1 MKLYYR
7 NVDAGHG
14 RQCVLVS
21 HGKIMEQWLEADS
34 GHYTGSGN
42 PEWIGQKNIGKLLKE
57 LTATLLFL
65 KPILINLISFTPTL
79 LPTKSN

>member
-42 PEWIGQKNIGKLLKE
+42 PEWVGQKNIGLRRRGFKPLYIPVNMDVWD
-57 LTATLLFL
+57 FL
-65 KPILINLISFTPTL
+65 PERVMKSFD
-79 LPTKSN
+79 KRA